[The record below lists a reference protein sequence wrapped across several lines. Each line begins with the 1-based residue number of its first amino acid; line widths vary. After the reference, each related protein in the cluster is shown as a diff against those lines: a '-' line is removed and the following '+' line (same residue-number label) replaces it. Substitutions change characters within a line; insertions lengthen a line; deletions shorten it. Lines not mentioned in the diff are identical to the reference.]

1 MKSLTVL
8 HFQCLMKRLTVSED
22 KFDFL
27 FYISQEDCGIEC
39 LKEIA
44 NIMKDS
50 DVSPFEIIHSGL
62 VQKLLQYLTSTTGD
76 VPRDVRIRR
85 FLHIFLNC
93 PVSTYNNI

>member
-1 MKSLTVL
+1 MKSHTVL
-8 HFQCLMKRLTVSED
+8 HFQCLMTRLTVSED

-50 DVSPFEIIHSGL
+50 DVSPLTYHLISIIFD
-62 VQKLLQYLTSTTGD
+62 TD
-76 VPRDVRIRR
+76 RI
-85 FLHIFLNC
+85 
-93 PVSTYNNI
+93 